1 MICRRQGRHS
11 QRETIRYICDFS
23 RCRLNVRLCARIHP
37 LLRGHK
43 YSVLSLFGSCLW
55 LLEQNQNSC
64 WRIWGLFRRLY
75 LGENGKWTIKDQRNL
90 LLQCQG
96 KNIVTSKSS
105 LINKSPKVCLL
116 GICLFID

>member
-75 LGENGKWTIKDQRNL
+75 WGENGKWTIKDLNSATA
-90 LLQCQG
+90 
-96 KNIVTSKSS
+96 IVTPAAERMENGLLK
-105 LINKSPKVCLL
+105 INVIYCYNVKAR
-116 GICLFID
+116 I